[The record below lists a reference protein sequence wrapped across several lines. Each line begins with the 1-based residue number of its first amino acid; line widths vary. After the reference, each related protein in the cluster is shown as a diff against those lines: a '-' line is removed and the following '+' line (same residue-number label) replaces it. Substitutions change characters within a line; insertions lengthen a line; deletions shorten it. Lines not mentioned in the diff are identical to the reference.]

1 MALAS
6 LSPVPYSESEV
17 NGVVKVSSK
26 DAFAIT
32 VKAACTDSQ
41 ARSKLELNADAAY
54 ATIKTTHLA
63 ANVCNVRRAAMV
75 CFEAS
80 KPDFER
86 MLASYHTSPAVPFS
100 NEFVEK
106 FLEQYGINLAIVC
119 NTNLHGLSSNTCTC
133 DTCPFVF
140 EPYGV
145 ACWNKNKCGA
155 INNGYIRAH
164 VNGEIQVSLS

>member
-155 INNGYIRAH
+155 INNCYIRAH